1 MTDRFVN
8 RPPYRNVSWK
18 KKLNITEQRENP
30 LTSRELFVGMWVRV
44 KPNVDF
50 VKCMCT
56 QAVFGYAVGWE
67 PGMEETCGK
76 CYRVCIVSND
86 FRSTPVVG
94 LSVAKGLVAITQS
107 TTPTYGWYF
116 PFEALTRI

>member
-1 MTDRFVN
+1 MN

-56 QAVFGYAVGWE
+56 QDVFGYAVGWE

-94 LSVAKGLVAITQS
+94 LSVAKVSSQS
-107 TTPTYGWYF
+107 RKVRRRRMDGIF
-116 PFEALTRI
+116 LSRR